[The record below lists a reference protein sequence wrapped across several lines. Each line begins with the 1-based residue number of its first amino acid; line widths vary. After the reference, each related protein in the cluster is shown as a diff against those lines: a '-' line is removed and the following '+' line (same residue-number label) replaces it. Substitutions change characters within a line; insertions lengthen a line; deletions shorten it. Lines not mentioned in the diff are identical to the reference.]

1 MDEALVAD
9 ASGRFVVDLEEP
21 AAAGYSWTPVALPAG
36 IQLESDEVTPA
47 EAAVGGVRHHLFRLV
62 ASQAGRYQ
70 VDFELRRPWEEQ
82 AADGRHVQVQVG
94 T

>member
-1 MDEALVAD
+1 LDEVLVAD
-9 ASGRFVVDLEEP
+9 ASRRFVVELEEP
-21 AAAGYSWTPVALPAG
+21 AATGYSWMPVVLPAG

-47 EAAVGGVRHHLFRLV
+47 EAVVGGIRHHLFRLV

-70 VDFELRRPWEEQ
+70 LDFELKRAWEEQ
-82 AADGRHVQVQVG
+82 AAEARHVQVEVG